1 MHRHWQ
7 HDVSQDWLAERKR
20 YLCASEVGRLAKDAK
35 RVLDGK
41 LKLENSTAFRD
52 VVSDKLSSDFDERSY
67 GAAARGH
74 IMEPEAVAWWNSTM
88 AKSHGQMFHWDD
100 CLVTSGVVAF
110 SPDAMDMPQ
119 PDGASVSLSSSMVDA
134 RRIMEI
140 KSYSS
145 AQHLKRLAEHEGD
158 PMSLPELWQLAT
170 AMYVCKDIELAR
182 LLMWAPQVGDVHVF
196 SYTRDQLAD
205 MVREIEGIESLY
217 VEAMGMYTKLL
228 SDGMEP
234 GRSEGDIYNQY
245 LATLMQ

>member
-7 HDVSQDWLAERKR
+7 HDVSTAWLADRKR
-20 YLCASEVGRLAKDAK
+20 HLCASEVGRLAKDAR
-35 RVLDGK
+35 RVLDEK
-41 LKLENSTAFRD
+41 LKLMDSAVFRD
-52 VVSDKLSSDFDERSY
+52 VIADKLSSDFDERSY

-88 AKSHGQMFHWDD
+88 AKSYGQMFHWDD

-110 SPDAMDMPQ
+110 SPDAMDVPQ
-119 PDGASVSLSSSMVDA
+119 PEGTAISLPPSMVDA
-134 RRIMEI
+134 TQAVEI

-145 AQHLKRLAEHEGD
+145 TQHLKRLAEHEDD

-170 AMYVCKDIELAR
+170 AMYVCRGIELAR
-182 LLMWAPQVGDVHVF
+182 LLMWAPQVRDVHLF
-196 SYTRDQLAD
+196 TYTRDQLTD
-205 MVREIEGIESLY
+205 MIHEIEVIESLY
-217 VEAMGMYTKLL
+217 VEAMGIYTKLL

-245 LATLMQ
+245 LATLV